1 MGKGEPEEKPSG
13 TRHSIRMHEKQKE
26 NERER
31 GREGGGE
38 SARVIANDL
47 VVSSTPRRIRRT
59 SNSSADRYWVPGGLA
74 RWGASAGGSGWKK

>member
-1 MGKGEPEEKPSG
+1 MKVGERGARGETEWNEALDSNARE
-13 TRHSIRMHEKQKE
+13 T
-26 NERER
+26 ERER
-31 GREGGGE
+31 ERKREGGE
-38 SARVIANDL
+38 SARAIANDL